1 MEKTFAQLL
10 LGKDRRRLNNSGVV
24 AAVHDQRSFD
34 ALFGLIFH
42 HERPLVMRAA
52 DAVEKI
58 TRKDPEYL
66 RPHKDQLL
74 GILKSADHKEL
85 KWHVAQL
92 LPRLPLDPGETV
104 DVWHILTHWALNP
117 HESKIV
123 RVNSL
128 QGLFDISRL
137 HTDLKPDFIKTM
149 GEMEHT
155 MIPSIDARIRKLKK
169 QMKA

>member
-10 LGKDRRRLNNSGVV
+10 LGKDRRRLNNSRVV
-24 AAVHDQRSFD
+24 TAVHDQNSFD

-58 TRKDPEYL
+58 TRQDPEYL
-66 RPHKDQLL
+66 RPHKNQLL
-74 GILKSADHKEL
+74 SILKSADHQEL

-92 LPRLPLDPGETV
+92 ILRLPLDPGETA
-104 DVWHILTHWALNP
+104 DVWHILTHWVLNP

-123 RVNSL
+123 RVNAL
-128 QGLFDISRL
+128 QSLFDISTG
-137 HTDLKPDFIKTM
+137 HTDLKPDLIKTI
-149 GEMEHT
+149 GEIEHT

-169 QMKA
+169 KLSK

>member
-1 MEKTFAQLL
+1 MEKTFSQLL

-24 AAVHDQRSFD
+24 AAVHDQHSFD

-58 TRKDPEYL
+58 TRKKPEYL
-66 RPHKDQLL
+66 RAHKDQLL

-92 LPRLPLDPGETV
+92 IPRLPLEGSETA
-104 DVWHILTHWALNP
+104 DVWHILIHWALNP

-128 QGLFDISRL
+128 QGLFDISRQHAGL
-137 HTDLKPDFIKTM
+137 EPDFIKTM
-149 GEMEHT
+149 ESMEHT
-155 MIPSIDARIRKLKK
+155 LIPSIDARIRKLKRK
-169 QMKA
+169 LNK